1 MSSIWKLNGGD
12 IYVSDYRDQIKP
24 SIAELNPINSSSST
38 FHYVHTPSDEV
49 TIDGIVVGSAHLAT
63 ILGGL
68 HTVVKLITDLEVS
81 PGVDV
86 LFQDISYDRM
96 QSACQLI
103 DSTLPTDAPVYSVT
117 VTVRL

>member
-12 IYVSDYRDQIKP
+12 IYVSDYRDQLKP
-24 SIAELNPINSSSST
+24 SIAELNPINSSDST
-38 FHYVHTPSDEV
+38 FHYIHTPSDEV
-49 TIDGIVVGSAHLAT
+49 TIDGVVVGTGHLAT
-63 ILGGL
+63 IISGL
-68 HTVVKLITDLEVS
+68 HTVVTLITDLEPGGVS
-81 PGVDV
+81 V

-103 DSTLPTDAPVYSVT
+103 DPLLPTDSPVYSVT